1 MKSHDFGQF
10 LFNSSALNKIQ
21 LSEVIKLA
29 GKSEPTL
36 ATEALFLQMIEASE
50 LKRSD
55 DEFVHT
61 LITPRQAARALEL
74 KDGQSLSLAQALVD
88 NGIANYLKLD
98 RLLEEY
104 NKLEIPPIESA
115 LTAYYDR
122 LGNYSDIDFPFAVD
136 VISSFHAFL
145 SESLKTTI
153 IILPPSECKHENQI
167 GASVKIIGEIPV
179 VVAMFA
185 NEKVFLQLAKRYDE
199 YVETIDDAHDAISEL
214 LNVFTGHFTVKI
226 AVTKG
231 LEEVPEPPRYGS
243 VDGINCIIMM
253 SDIGTFYIYI
263 GKREIF
269 NQIE

>member
-10 LFNSSALNKIQ
+10 LFNSSAF
-21 LSEVIKLA
+21 SEVQLNDIIKKA

-36 ATEALFLQMIEASE
+36 ATAALFLQLIEAAE
-50 LKRSD
+50 LTRLD

-74 KDGQSLSLAQALVD
+74 KDGQSLSLAQALIDDGIVD
-88 NGIANYLKLD
+88 YLNLD
-98 RLLEEY
+98 QLFKKY

-115 LTAYYDR
+115 LTAYYEK
-122 LGNYSDIDFPFAVD
+122 LKGYPDIDFPFAVD
-136 VISSFHAFL
+136 VISSFHTFL
-145 SESLKTTI
+145 SETLKTTI
-153 IILPPSECKHENQI
+153 IILPPSDCNHENQI

-185 NEKVFLQLAKRYDE
+185 NNEIFLRLAKRYDE
-199 YVETIDDAHDAISEL
+199 YVETTEDAHDAISEL

-243 VDGINCIIMM
+243 VANVKCITMLA
-253 SDIGTFYIYI
+253 DIGTFYIYI
-263 GKREIF
+263 GKAEIF
-269 NQIE
+269 D

>member
-10 LFNSSALNKIQ
+10 LFNSAAFNKDQ
-21 LSEVIKLA
+21 LDEIIKLA
-29 GKSEPTL
+29 RKSEPTL
-36 ATEALFLQMIEASE
+36 ATEAVFLQLVETSE
-50 LKRSD
+50 LTQTD

-74 KDGQSLSLAQALVD
+74 KDGQSLYLAQALID
-88 NGIANYLKLD
+88 NGIADYFQLGEF
-98 RLLEEY
+98 LEEY
-104 NKLEIPPIESA
+104 DKLEIPPIESA
-115 LTAYYDR
+115 LSAYYEVLKDCP
-122 LGNYSDIDFPFAVD
+122 DIDFPFAVD
-136 VISSFHAFL
+136 VINTFHSFL

-153 IILPPSECKHENQI
+153 IILPPSDCRLNKQT

-185 NEKVFLQLAKRYDE
+185 DENVFMELAQRYDG
-199 YVETIDDAHDAISEL
+199 YVETVEDAHDAISEL

-243 VDGINCIIMM
+243 IINISCITMM
-253 SDIGTFYIYI
+253 ADIGTFYVYI
-263 GKREIF
+263 GKNEIF
-269 NQIE
+269 D